1 MISTYFKVGNNFRNI
16 YDTLGVFWTAIFKD
30 QTFITGTIKAQ
41 VLSVDEISDN
51 IEKVNI
57 SLDEQKC
64 PNNLMDSTY
73 KLSILGNNIKQVKY
87 TVGDKPKLYTDVF
100 VVGQTNKNIS
110 YAITLPRKINDC
122 RIIAN
127 TVGFNDSVLL
137 KDIDFTQQDPET
149 VIFKKHPSEYGFKY
163 TYTNVDGIPHKV
175 YSFYIKGSYG
185 SFGYE
190 SRFGGIPAP
199 SDKNSINYDLLTNEV
214 TYTKLIQTFQKAAG
228 ITCASVEGRITRIWY
243 EGDFV
248 VLYNG
253 SLIKVPKKFTL
264 TVKMG
269 DYVTPS
275 TLLVKEIRYF
285 DDIETSGVQYCYI
298 SPDRLPITK
307 FGIIIPNK
315 DIPISYDGSVYY
327 STEDGISIISTENDD
342 ALALEESSTDIN
354 LGIKGLPEDVD
365 AFYNKL
371 ENGLAEYSVTLPEI
385 ATSSNPMSIIFKDIH
400 NIKIPTVT
408 LSPSVLYAIKDLN
421 AVIQS
426 LSGMSN
432 PSSYLLINGNLQIRD
447 EATVSFE
454 DTVSCFIVYAEDT
467 TTALNIEDTN
477 RSVGDFI

>member
-1 MISTYFKVGNNFRNI
+1 MISTYFKVGNNFRNV
-16 YDTLGVFWTAIFKD
+16 YDTLGVFWTTIFKD
-30 QTFITGTIKAQ
+30 QTFISGTTNAQ
-41 VLSVDEISDN
+41 VLSLDELSDN
-51 IEKVNI
+51 LEKVNI

-64 PNNLMDSTY
+64 PNYLLNSTY
-73 KLSILGNNIKQVKY
+73 KLSILGSDIKQVKY
-87 TVGDKPKLYTDVF
+87 TVGDKPKLYTEVF
-100 VVGQTNKNIS
+100 TVGQTCKNVRYS
-110 YAITLPRKINDC
+110 VTLPRKINDC
-122 RIIAN
+122 GVIAN
-127 TVGFNDSVLL
+127 TVGFDDSVLL
-137 KDIDFTQQDPET
+137 KDIDFVQTDPET
-149 VIFKKHPSEYGFKY
+149 VIFKKHPSEYNFHY
-163 TYTNVDGIPHKV
+163 TYTELTGKPQKL
-175 YSFYIKGSYG
+175 YSFYIKGSYN

-214 TYTKLIQTFQKAAG
+214 TYKNLIQTFQKAAG

-264 TVKMG
+264 AIKMG

-298 SPDRLPITK
+298 SQDRLPITK

-315 DIPISYDGSVYY
+315 DIPISYDGAVYY
-327 STEDGISIISTENDD
+327 STEDGVAVISTENDD
-342 ALALEESSTDIN
+342 ALALEESATGID
-354 LGIKGLPEDVD
+354 LGIKGLPDDVD

-421 AVIQS
+421 AIIQS
-426 LSGMSN
+426 LSGMFN
-432 PSSYLLINGNLQIRD
+432 PSSYLLINGNLQIED